1 MYFCENNILN
11 MEDLSFD
18 NIEFDLDNTLFE
30 DPSVLASS
38 DGDDEEGQ
46 SGKNNKKEKDTE
58 LDSNTLFDTTE
69 SVGGEDNQEEEDDD
83 ADDKSEENRTA
94 NTFYSSIASALVD
107 DGVLS
112 SIDKKSLKDIKDAE
126 SFAEL
131 LKKEIESK
139 LTEEQQRVRTALDS
153 GLEPSEITK
162 YEKTLEFLNNFT
174 EDSINEESDEAEL
187 RRKQLIYQD
196 YINKGFSSEKAVKE
210 VEKSVNAGTDIEDA
224 LDALEANKV
233 FYTKQYNDL
242 IKAEQTK
249 KQTEADAVKAQVE
262 TLKKAVLD
270 TEEPFEGY
278 KLDKAT
284 RALVLKIVADPNT
297 KGEDGKMYTALQQF
311 QLDKPT
317 EFLHKVGL
325 LYHLTDGFT
334 KLDKL
339 VKAKVNKEKLS
350 SLKDLEHGL
359 INSRVSGG
367 SPVFTSGV
375 SSENDSETYHGLTL
389 DF

>member
-1 MYFCENNILN
+1 MG
-11 MEDLSFD
+11 DLSFE
-18 NIEFDLDNTLFE
+18 NIEFSLDDTLFE
-30 DPSVLASS
+30 DSSVLNSS
-38 DGDDEEGQ
+38 DGEDETGQ
-46 SGKNNKKEKDTE
+46 EDLKGKSKKTVTE
-58 LDSNTLFDTTE
+58 LNTNTLFDNSTE
-69 SVGGEDNQEEEDDD
+69 SVGEEDNQEEEDDTED
-83 ADDKSEENRTA
+83 NSEENRTA

-112 SIDKKSLKDIKDAE
+112 SIDKESLKNIKDAE

-131 LKKEIESK
+131 LKQEINNK
-139 LTEEQQRVRTALDS
+139 LGEEQKRVRTALEA
-153 GLEPSEITK
+153 GLEPEEITK
-162 YEKTLEFLNNFT
+162 YEKTLEFLNNIT
-174 EDSINEESDEAEL
+174 EENLQDESDEVVL

-210 VEKSVNAGTDIEDA
+210 VEKSISAGTDIEDA
-224 LDALEANKV
+224 LDALQANKE

-249 KQTEADAVKAQVE
+249 KSQESEQIKKQVE
-262 TLKKAVLD
+262 TLKKTVLE
-270 TEEPFEGY
+270 TEEPFDGY
-278 KLDKAT
+278 KVDKAT
-284 RALVLKIVADPNT
+284 RELIFKIVSDPT
-297 KGEDGKMYTALQQF
+297 VKGNDGKMYTALQQF

-334 KLDKL
+334 KIDKL
-339 VKAKVNKEKLS
+339 VKQKVKQEKLS

-359 INSRVSGG
+359 FNSRVTGNA
-367 SPVFTSGV
+367 PVFTSGV